1 VSLQLKAWER
11 ETVAGEKEETRLV
24 IDVQDTTKEE
34 EGKKRQAD
42 FTEEET
48 AERKVKE

>member
-1 VSLQLKAWER
+1 MSLQLKAWER

-24 IDVQDTTKEE
+24 IDVQDTTQEE
-34 EGKKRQAD
+34 ENKKKQVD
-42 FTEEET
+42 FREEET